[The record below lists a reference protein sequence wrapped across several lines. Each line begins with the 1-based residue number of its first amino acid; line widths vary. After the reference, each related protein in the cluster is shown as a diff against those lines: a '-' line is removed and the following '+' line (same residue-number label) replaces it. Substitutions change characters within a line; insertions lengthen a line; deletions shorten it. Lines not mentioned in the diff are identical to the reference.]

1 MMSSPAGIG
10 RRPNLLRENPMEQ
23 QRIAIIGL
31 GRIGSAFL
39 QQMLP
44 KRSHGIEIVCAAEAA
59 DTPGRQQAATAG
71 IALKT
76 LDEVVAM
83 GANVDVIFELTGRPE
98 VRRELREKL
107 VASKNPHTVIAS
119 ESIVRIIWALISDV
133 ALPVIEG
140 RVTGY

>member
-1 MMSSPAGIG
+1 MTSPADIA
-10 RRPNLLRENPMEQ
+10 RRLNLLRENPMEP

-39 QQMLP
+39 QQMLQ
-44 KRSHGIEIVCAAEAA
+44 KRSHGIEIVGAAEAA
-59 DTPGRQQAATAG
+59 DTPGRRQAANAG
-71 IALKT
+71 IMLKT

-83 GANVDVIFELTGRPE
+83 GSTIDVIFELTGRTE

-119 ESIVRIIWALISDV
+119 ESIVRIIWALISDA